1 MTYNPKQRDII
12 LIDFDPSKG
21 YEINKRRPALVMSS
35 HDYNRSTN
43 LVIVCTI
50 TSTKKDR
57 LFFIPITSDNLHGS
71 NTSKVN
77 TNQVFSLDYTKRGK
91 RNIKYIDTLEEEKFY
106 EIAQM
111 FMHNFTFKIFEK

>member
-12 LIDFDPSKG
+12 IIDFDPAKG

-43 LVIVCTI
+43 LVIVCPI

-57 LFFIPITSDNLHGS
+57 PFFIPITSDNLHGS

-77 TNQVFSLDYTKRGK
+77 TNQVFSLDYTRNAK

-106 EIAQM
+106 EIVQM
-111 FMHNFTFKIFEK
+111 FMHNFSFKIFEK

>member
-12 LIDFDPSKG
+12 IIDFDPSKG

-35 HDYNRSTN
+35 DDYNRSTN
-43 LVIVCTI
+43 LVIVCPI
-50 TSTKKDR
+50 TSTKKER
-57 LFFIPITSDNLHGS
+57 PFFIPITSDNLRGS

-106 EIAQM
+106 EIVQM
-111 FMHNFTFKIFEK
+111 FMHNFSFKIFEK

>member
-12 LIDFDPSKG
+12 IIDFDPSKG

-35 HDYNRSTN
+35 DDYNRSTN
-43 LVIVCTI
+43 LMIVCPI
-50 TSTKKDR
+50 TSTKKER
-57 LFFIPITSDNLHGS
+57 PFFIPITSDNLRGS

-106 EIAQM
+106 EIVQM
-111 FMHNFTFKIFEK
+111 FMHNFSFKIFEK